1 MPTHLIRIP
10 IRGTNDRFA
19 VARVSTDGGGKLA
32 STKIVATDG
41 VEAFAVTLTAKDV
54 DKAHSPASEM
64 GRDEWRGIVNAVLE
78 GRRAEGGEV
87 EVEVDAVVKAGD
99 RMIVMFRKS
108 VGHAKIR
115 LGDMDIPASEA
126 EEVSLLDW
134 VGEGC
139 LMREEATAQ
148 HEHLRARVEKH
159 EKTITLLKSQLVD
172 LTKAKRDH
180 ESLLLAKFT
189 AILNTKKRKI
199 RAMKSARPLSEIVE
213 TPSPAAPER
222 KTGGLRGKKRH
233 INEDE
238 DGSDDGNV
246 DEDADADGNSRA
258 SSPQAERE
266 DEDEAPIVHR
276 RQLESTS
283 RHPGFPRI
291 EGDDDEDE
299 PRAPSLNTGI
309 IRPASP
315 AAADE
320 EEYDS
325 DLEL

>member
-1 MPTHLIRIP
+1 M
-10 IRGTNDRFA
+10 
-19 VARVSTDGGGKLA
+19 DGGGKLA

-54 DKAHSPASEM
+54 DKAQSPASEM
-64 GRDEWRGIVNAVLE
+64 GRNEWRAIVSAVLE
-78 GRRAEGGEV
+78 GRRAGRG

-99 RMIVMFRKS
+99 GMTVMFRRS

-115 LGDMDIPASEA
+115 LGDIDILASEA

-139 LMREEATAQ
+139 LMREEAMAQ
-148 HEHLRARVEKH
+148 LEHLSARIEKH
-159 EKTITLLKSQLVD
+159 EETIKLLKSQLDD

-189 AILNTKKRKI
+189 AILNTKKRRI
-199 RAMKSARPLSEIVE
+199 RAMKSARPLSEIE
-213 TPSPAAPER
+213 TSSPR
-222 KTGGLRGKKRH
+222 GQRGSRGKKRH
-233 INEDE
+233 VDDEE
-238 DGSDDGNV
+238 DGSDLEMDG
-246 DEDADADGNSRA
+246 DSRA

-276 RQLESTS
+276 RQVESLS
-283 RHPGFPRI
+283 RHTGLRTI
-291 EGDDDEDE
+291 EEDEDMEEVKDE
-299 PRAPSLNTGI
+299 PPSSNTGV

-315 AAADE
+315 AADE